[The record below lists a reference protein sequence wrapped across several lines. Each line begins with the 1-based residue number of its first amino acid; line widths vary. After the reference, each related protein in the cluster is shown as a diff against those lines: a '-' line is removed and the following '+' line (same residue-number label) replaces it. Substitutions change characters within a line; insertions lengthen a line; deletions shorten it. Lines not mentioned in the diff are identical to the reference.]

1 MFMNSNV
8 AITTVLIP
16 GFVSVLLFL
25 VFTYL
30 HEQSRQPY
38 FRAWKWAWAFYSL
51 HYVMD
56 TFPSSALAFFA
67 GELFLVGMA
76 LCIFVSTRLMR
87 GPSHYRWYDAVVTA
101 VGVILASLTL
111 RGHMLDGVFRPDVQ
125 PAIRLGVGLAII
137 LLYCSAVFYLN
148 GHKRGSLAFQVL
160 AGSLALWAVL
170 MGVGQLH
177 SPLGENFGSASR
189 LFGPVPQM
197 LLGIAMVMVLFENQR
212 NAVQENTLALS
223 TLGVDPR
230 RLLFADDLVPN
241 MQAAL
246 ERLMSAL
253 PMDRA
258 AIVITERWRGL
269 LPSVQQGF
277 SPGFL
282 EALEKSGAGDYIC
295 ELAYRRSGILTVQD
309 AAEMTEPLPLG
320 PMGTFAEFK
329 KILTEAEVRN
339 LTAVNLQTR
348 GHNFGVVLL
357 PHAERRAFGSSGP
370 RLMVGLALQLGLT
383 LENYVVSHD
392 AHRRTK
398 EYELLTDIGKAI
410 SSRLDQDEI
419 LRTIQVELGQ
429 IFDTSHF
436 YIAFQESEQI
446 RFELEV
452 RDNRVLPKR
461 SRELRNAFTEYVIRN
476 GEALLIRS
484 DLENARKGLGI
495 THVPQRPAK
504 CLIAAPIFLGSR
516 SSGNQASGIM
526 VAMHPDREFVF
537 EQRDLDVL
545 VTAAGQVSVAVE
557 NARLFADEQRRSRQ
571 LAFLNNVSRTA
582 ISSDDPVHMLG
593 EIASEIQ
600 KNFSFD
606 HIGVGL
612 LDYGTKEIEIKAE
625 AGVTAHAKGRRI
637 PLGTGILGRVARTG
651 ERALVQ
657 NALPGNLTGILPD
670 SRAVLCIPIT
680 YGESLLGVLNIE
692 NRNENAFSP
701 QDVLI
706 LNTLADLLAT
716 ALHNAFVF
724 QKLQQQSITDGLT
737 GIKTRR
743 FFWEAL
749 SAEWKRASR
758 SGRPF
763 SVVLI
768 DLDKFKEVNDSMG
781 HFEGD
786 LVLARVGRLLEQKS
800 RQSNVVARYGGDEF
814 IVLMPDT
821 GSEQAQV
828 LAERLRQWLAS
839 DPMLSEHHVTG
850 SFGVASFPMHGFSIE
865 DIIRVA
871 DAGMYVSKRS
881 GGNSVSTAH
890 EFVEGEDFARQR
902 QQMSAYIEG
911 FLQREHTGPEHLEEL
926 TSTLTK
932 LCGGEGEGKHEHAED
947 GNVPLLKEAIESL
960 SRAAESRELQTAG
973 HGDLV
978 ARYTEVIA
986 RGLGL
991 SSEETADLVYAAR
1004 VHDVGKIFVSER
1016 LLNKPGPLGEDEFL
1030 QVKMH
1035 AHVGAEIVGTIPH
1048 SRMMREAID
1057 HHHQRFDGTGYPDG
1071 LRGEQIPLWGRI
1083 IALTDA
1089 YANMVTEQSFAAART
1104 PEQALDELSK
1114 MSGTGFD
1121 GMLVRLLL
1129 RGLKSERTPSG
1140 SGS

>member
-1 MFMNSNV
+1 MNSV
-8 AITTVLIP
+8 VITTAVIP

-38 FRAWKWAWAFYSL
+38 FRAWQLAWAAYSL
-51 HYVMD
+51 HYVLD
-56 TFPSSALAFFA
+56 TFPSSSVAFFVSQ
-67 GELFLVGMA
+67 LFLVAMA

-87 GPSHYRWYDAVVTA
+87 GASHFRWYDAA
-101 VGVILASLTL
+101 VGAGCVILALLTL
-111 RGHMLDGVFRPDVQ
+111 RGHIVNGVFRPDVQ
-125 PAIRLGVGLAII
+125 PAIQLGIGLAAI
-137 LLYCSAVFYLN
+137 LLYSSAVFYVN

-160 AGSLALWAVL
+160 AFALALWGVL
-170 MGVGQLH
+170 MGVGQIQN
-177 SPLGENFGSASR
+177 PLMEMAGNASR

-230 RLLFADDLVPN
+230 QLLFAEDLIPS

-246 ERLMSAL
+246 QRLRTAL
-253 PMDRA
+253 PVNCA
-258 AIVITERWRGL
+258 AILINERWRGL
-269 LPSVQQGF
+269 LPSVQQDF
-277 SPGFL
+277 PEGFL
-282 EALEKSGAGDYIC
+282 EELERTGAGDYIS
-295 ELAYRRSGILTVQD
+295 ELAYRNSGIFTAHDVGD
-309 AAEMTEPLPLG
+309 MTEPLPVG
-320 PMGTFAEFK
+320 TKGTFADFQR
-329 KILTEAEVRN
+329 ILSGADIQHI
-339 LTAVNLQTR
+339 TAVNLQTR
-348 GHNFGVVLL
+348 ENNFGVILF

-383 LENYVVSHD
+383 LENYVVTHD

-398 EYELLTDIGKAI
+398 EYELLTEIGKAI

-419 LRTIQVELGQ
+419 LRTIQIELGQ

-436 YIAFQESEQI
+436 YIAFEDGDEIQ
-446 RFELEV
+446 FELEV

-461 SRELRNAFTEYVIRN
+461 TREIRNAFTEYVIRT
-476 GEALLIRS
+476 GEPLLIRS
-484 DLENARKGLGI
+484 DLEAARQKLGI
-495 THVPQRPAK
+495 THIPKRPAK
-504 CLIAAPIFLGSR
+504 CLIAAPIFM
-516 SSGNQASGIM
+516 NNKASGIM
-526 VAMHPDREFVF
+526 VAMNPDREFVF

-557 NARLFADEQRRSRQ
+557 NARLFAEEQRRSRQ
-571 LAFLNNVSRTA
+571 LAFLNNISRTA
-582 ISSDDPVHMLG
+582 ISSDDPVHMLSQ
-593 EIASEIQ
+593 IAGEIQ

-606 HIGVGL
+606 HIGIGL
-612 LDYGTKEIEIKAE
+612 LDYGTKEVEIKAE
-625 AGVTAHAKGRRI
+625 AGTTGHATGKRI
-637 PLGTGILGRVARTG
+637 ALGTGILGRVARTG

-680 YGESLLGVLNIE
+680 YGDSLLGVLNVE
-692 NRNENAFSP
+692 SRNENAFLP

-814 IVLMPDT
+814 IVLMPET
-821 GSEQAQV
+821 GADQAQV

-839 DPMLSEHHVTG
+839 DPMLAEHKITG
-850 SFGVASFPMHGFSIE
+850 SFGVASFPIHGFSIE

-881 GGNSVSTAH
+881 GGNLVSTAQ
-890 EFVEGEDFARQR
+890 EFVEGQDFARQR
-902 QQMSAYIEG
+902 QQISAYIEG
-911 FLQREHTGPEHLEEL
+911 FLQRENNGPEQLEEL
-926 TSTLTK
+926 TATLYK
-932 LCGGEGEGKHEHAED
+932 LCGGDQDCKVG
-947 GNVPLLKEAIESL
+947 LLKEAIESL
-960 SRAAESRELQTAG
+960 SRAAESRELQSAG

-978 ARYTEVIA
+978 ARYSEVMA
-986 RGLGL
+986 RALGL
-991 SSEETADLVYAAR
+991 SGEETADLVYAAR

-1016 LLNKPGPLGEDEFL
+1016 ILNKPGPLNDDEFAA
-1030 QVKMH
+1030 VKMH
-1035 AHVGAEIVGTIPH
+1035 TTVGAEIVGTIPH
-1048 SRMMREAID
+1048 SDMMREAIE
-1057 HHHQRFDGTGYPDG
+1057 HHHQRFDGSGYPDG
-1071 LRGEQIPLWGRI
+1071 LRGEQIPLWARI
-1083 IALTDA
+1083 IGVADA
-1089 YANMVTEQSFAAART
+1089 YANMVTEQSFSAART
-1104 PEQALDELSK
+1104 PDQALEELVN
-1114 MSGTGFD
+1114 MSGTRFD

-1129 RGLKSERTPSG
+1129 RGLKTERSSTSSG
-1140 SGS
+1140 V

>member
-1 MFMNSNV
+1 MNSV
-8 AITTVLIP
+8 VITTAVVP

-38 FRAWKWAWAFYSL
+38 FRAWQLAWAAYSL
-51 HYVMD
+51 HYVLD
-56 TFPSSALAFFA
+56 TFPSSSVAFFVSQ
-67 GELFLVGMA
+67 LFLVAMA

-87 GPSHYRWYDAVVTA
+87 GSSQFRWYDAA
-101 VGVILASLTL
+101 VGAGGVILAMLTL
-111 RGHMLDGVFRPDVQ
+111 HGHIIYGVFRPDVQ
-125 PAIRLGVGLAII
+125 PAIQLGIGLAAI
-137 LLYCSAVFYLN
+137 LLYSSAVFYVN

-160 AGSLALWAVL
+160 AFALALWGVL
-170 MGVGQLH
+170 MGVGQIQN
-177 SPLGENFGSASR
+177 PWMEMFGNASR

-223 TLGVDPR
+223 TLGADPR
-230 RLLFADDLVPN
+230 RLLFAEDLVPN

-246 ERLMSAL
+246 GRLRIAI
-253 PMDRA
+253 PIDCA
-258 AIVITERWRGL
+258 AIVISERWRGV
-269 LPSVQQGF
+269 LPSVQQNF
-277 SPGFL
+277 PPGFL
-282 EALEKSGAGDYIC
+282 EALEVSGAGEYISD
-295 ELAYRRSGILTVQD
+295 LAFRHSGIYTVHD
-309 AAEMTEPLPLG
+309 VPEMTEPLPLG
-320 PMGTFAEFK
+320 PQGTFAEFK
-329 KILTEAEVRN
+329 RILTDAKVQH

-348 GHNFGVVLL
+348 DHNFGVILF

-383 LENYVVSHD
+383 LENYVLSHD
-392 AHRRTK
+392 AYRRTK
-398 EYELLTDIGKAI
+398 EYELLTEIGKAI

-419 LRTIQVELGQ
+419 LRTIQIELGQ

-436 YIAFQESEQI
+436 YIAFQESEEI

-452 RDNRVLPKR
+452 RDNRELPKR
-461 SRELRNAFTEYVIRN
+461 TREIRNAFTEYVIRT
-476 GEALLIRS
+476 GEPLLIRT
-484 DLENARKGLGI
+484 DLEATRQRLGI
-495 THVPQRPAK
+495 SHVPKRPAK
-504 CLIAAPIFLGSR
+504 CLIAAPIFM
-516 SSGNQASGIM
+516 GNKASGIM
-526 VAMHPDREFVF
+526 VAMNPDREYVF

-571 LAFLNNVSRTA
+571 LAFLNNISRTA
-582 ISSDDPVHMLG
+582 ISSDDPVHMLTEIAG
-593 EIASEIQ
+593 EIH

-606 HIGVGL
+606 HIGIGL
-612 LDYGTKEIEIKAE
+612 LDRGTKEVEIKAE
-625 AGVTAHAKGRRI
+625 AGSTAHAMGKRI
-637 PLGTGILGRVARTG
+637 ALGTGILGRVARTG

-657 NALPGNLTGILPD
+657 NALPGNLSGILPD

-680 YGESLLGVLNIE
+680 YGESLLGVLNVE
-692 NRNENAFSP
+692 SRNENAFSP

-768 DLDKFKEVNDSMG
+768 DLDKFKEVNDTMG

-814 IVLMPDT
+814 IVLMPET
-821 GSEQAQV
+821 GAEQAQV
-828 LAERLRQWLAS
+828 LAERLRQWLAT
-839 DPMLSEHHVTG
+839 DPMLAEHHITG

-881 GGNSVSTAH
+881 GGNLVSTAQ
-890 EFVEGEDFARQR
+890 EFVEGQDFARQR
-902 QQMSAYIEG
+902 QQISAYIEG
-911 FLQREHTGPEHLEEL
+911 FLQRERTRPEQLEEL
-926 TSTLTK
+926 TTTLYK
-932 LCGGEGEGKHEHAED
+932 LCGGEDCK
-947 GNVPLLKEAIESL
+947 VQLLREAIEAL
-960 SRAAESRELQTAG
+960 SRAAESREVNTAG

-978 ARYTEVIA
+978 ARYSEVMA
-986 RGLGL
+986 RALGL
-991 SSEETADLVYAAR
+991 SSEETADLVFAAR
-1004 VHDVGKIFVSER
+1004 VHDVGKIFVPEQI
-1016 LLNKPGPLGEDEFL
+1016 LNKPGPLNDEEFFHL
-1030 QVKMH
+1030 RLH
-1035 AHVGAEIVGTIPH
+1035 PRIGAEIVGKIPH
-1048 SRMMREAID
+1048 SDMMREAIEY
-1057 HHHQRFDGTGYPDG
+1057 HHQRFDGSGYPDN
-1071 LRGEQIPLWGRI
+1071 LRGEQIPLWARI
-1083 IALTDA
+1083 IGLADA

-1104 PEQALDELSK
+1104 PDQALDELSK
-1114 MSGTGFD
+1114 MSGTRFD
-1121 GMLVRLLL
+1121 GMLVRLLI
-1129 RGLKSERTPSG
+1129 RGLKAERTSSSPG
-1140 SGS
+1140 I

>member
-1 MFMNSNV
+1 MNSV
-8 AITTVLIP
+8 VITTAVVP

-38 FRAWKWAWAFYSL
+38 FRAWQLAWAAYSL
-51 HYVMD
+51 HYVLD
-56 TFPSSALAFFA
+56 TFPSSSVAFFISQ
-67 GELFLVGMA
+67 LFLVAMA

-87 GPSHYRWYDAVVTA
+87 GPSQFRWYDAA
-101 VGVILASLTL
+101 VGAGGVILALLTL
-111 RGHMLDGVFRPDVQ
+111 HGHIIYGVFRPDVE
-125 PAIRLGVGLAII
+125 PAIQLGIGLAAI
-137 LLYCSAVFYLN
+137 LLYSSAVFYVN

-160 AGSLALWAVL
+160 AFALALWGVL
-170 MGVGQLH
+170 MGVGRIQN
-177 SPLGENFGSASR
+177 PWMEVFGNASR

-223 TLGVDPR
+223 SLGADPR
-230 RLLFADDLVPN
+230 RLLFAEDLVPN

-246 ERLMSAL
+246 ERLRTAL
-253 PMDRA
+253 PIDRA
-258 AIVITERWRGL
+258 AILISERWRGL
-269 LPSVQQGF
+269 LPSVQQNF
-277 SPGFL
+277 PSGFL
-282 EALEKSGAGDYIC
+282 EALETTGAGDYIS
-295 ELAYRRSGILTVQD
+295 ELAFRHSGIYTVHD
-309 AAEMTEPLPLG
+309 VAEMTEPLPVG
-320 PMGTFAEFK
+320 SRETFAEFK
-329 KILTEAEVRN
+329 RILTESGVRH
-339 LTAVNLQTR
+339 LTAVNLQT
-348 GHNFGVVLL
+348 GDHNFGVILF
-357 PHAERRAFGSSGP
+357 PHVERRAFGSSGP

-383 LENYVVSHD
+383 LENYVLSHD
-392 AHRRTK
+392 AYRRTK
-398 EYELLTDIGKAI
+398 EYELLTEIGKAI

-436 YIAFQESEQI
+436 YIAFQESEEI

-452 RDNRVLPKR
+452 RDSRELPKR
-461 SRELRNAFTEYVIRN
+461 TRELRNAFTEYVIRT
-476 GEALLIRS
+476 GEPLLIRS
-484 DLENARKGLGI
+484 DLEITRQRLGI
-495 THVPQRPAK
+495 GHVPKRPAK
-504 CLIAAPIFLGSR
+504 CLIAAPIFMGSK
-516 SSGNQASGIM
+516 ASGIM
-526 VAMHPDREFVF
+526 VAMNPDREFVF

-571 LAFLNNVSRTA
+571 LAFLNNISRTA
-582 ISSDDPVHMLG
+582 ISSDDPVHMLT

-606 HIGVGL
+606 HIGIGL
-612 LDYGTKEIEIKAE
+612 LDRGTKEVEIKAE
-625 AGVTAHAKGRRI
+625 AGATAHAMGKRI
-637 PLGTGILGRVARTG
+637 ALGTGILGRVARTG

-657 NALPGNLTGILPD
+657 NALPGNLTSILPD
-670 SRAVLCIPIT
+670 ARAVLCIPIT
-680 YGESLLGVLNIE
+680 YGESLLGVLNVE
-692 NRNENAFSP
+692 SRNENAFSP

-768 DLDKFKEVNDSMG
+768 DLDKFKEVNDTMG

-814 IVLMPDT
+814 IVLMPET

-828 LAERLRQWLAS
+828 LAERLRQWLAT
-839 DPMLSEHHVTG
+839 DPMLAEHRITG

-881 GGNSVSTAH
+881 GGNLVSTAQ
-890 EFVEGEDFARQR
+890 EYVEGQDFARQR
-902 QQMSAYIEG
+902 QQISAYIEG
-911 FLQREHTGPEHLEEL
+911 FLQRERTGPEQLEEL
-926 TSTLTK
+926 TSTLFK
-932 LCGGEGEGKHEHAED
+932 LCGGEHDCK
-947 GNVPLLKEAIESL
+947 VQLLREAIESL
-960 SRAAESRELQTAG
+960 SRAAESREVATAG

-978 ARYTEVIA
+978 ARYSEVIA
-986 RGLGL
+986 RALGL
-991 SSEETADLVYAAR
+991 SSEETADLVFAAR
-1004 VHDVGKIFVSER
+1004 IHDVGKIFVLEQI
-1016 LLNKPGPLGEDEFL
+1016 LNKPGPLNDDEFF
-1030 QVKMH
+1030 QVKLH
-1035 AHVGAEIVGTIPH
+1035 PHIGAEIVGTIPH
-1048 SRMMREAID
+1048 SDMMREAIE
-1057 HHHQRFDGTGYPDG
+1057 HHHQRFDGSGYPDG
-1071 LRGEQIPLWGRI
+1071 LRGEQIPLWARI
-1083 IALTDA
+1083 IGLADA
-1089 YANMVTEQSFAAART
+1089 YANMLTEQSFSAART
-1104 PEQALDELSK
+1104 PDQALDELSK
-1114 MSGTGFD
+1114 MSGTRFD
-1121 GMLVRLLL
+1121 GMLVRLLI
-1129 RGLKSERTPSG
+1129 RGLRAERTSSSSG
-1140 SGS
+1140 M

>member
-1 MFMNSNV
+1 MNSV
-8 AITTVLIP
+8 FITTVLVP
-16 GFVSVLLFL
+16 GSVSVLLFAI
-25 VFTYL
+25 FTYL
-30 HEQSRQPY
+30 YEQSHQQY
-38 FRAWKWAWAFYSL
+38 FRAWQLAWAAYSL
-51 HYVMD
+51 HYVLD
-56 TFPSSALAFFA
+56 AFPASSVAFFV
-67 GELFLVGMA
+67 GELFLVAMA
-76 LCIFVSTRLMR
+76 LCIFVSTRMMR
-87 GPSHYRWYDAVVTA
+87 GASQFRWYDGAVAA
-101 VGVILASLTL
+101 VGVVLALLTL
-111 RGHMLDGVFRPDVQ
+111 RGHIVNGTFRPDVQ
-125 PAIRLGVGLAII
+125 PAIQLGIGLAAI
-137 LLYCSAVFYLN
+137 LLYCSLIFLLN
-148 GHKRGSLAFQVL
+148 GHRRGSLAFQVL
-160 AGSLALWAVL
+160 AIALAMWGVL
-170 MGVGQLH
+170 MGVGQIQN
-177 SPLGENFGSASR
+177 PVIEMFGNALR

-230 RLLFADDLVPN
+230 RLLLAEDLKPS

-246 ERLMSAL
+246 NRLCTAL
-253 PMDRA
+253 NMEGA
-258 AIVITERWRGL
+258 VIVISERWRSL
-269 LPSVQQGF
+269 LPSAQQGF
-277 SPGFL
+277 PGGFVDSL
-282 EALEKSGAGDYIC
+282 ETSGAGDYIC
-295 ELAYRRSGILTVQD
+295 QLAYRRSGILTVHD
-309 AAEMTEPLPLG
+309 LADMTEPLPVSS
-320 PMGTFAEFK
+320 PGTFAEFK
-329 KILTEAEVRN
+329 RIMQRAGVRH

-348 GHNFGVVLL
+348 ENNFGVILF

-370 RLMVGLALQLGLT
+370 HLMIGLALQLGLT

-398 EYELLTDIGKAI
+398 EYELLTEIGKAI

-419 LRTIQVELGQ
+419 LRTIQIELGQ
-429 IFDTSHF
+429 IFDTSNF
-436 YIAFQESEQI
+436 YIAFQEGEEI

-452 RDNRVLPKR
+452 RDGRVLAKR
-461 SRELRNAFTEYVIRN
+461 TREVRDAFTEYVIRN
-476 GEALLIRS
+476 GEPLLIRS
-484 DLENARKGLGI
+484 DLEAARKRLGV

-504 CLIAAPIFLGSR
+504 CLIAAPIFM
-516 SSGNQASGIM
+516 GNKASGIM
-526 VAMHPDREFVF
+526 VAMNPNREFVF
-537 EQRDLDVL
+537 EQRDLDVM

-582 ISSDDPVHMLG
+582 ISSDDPVHMLS
-593 EIASEIQ
+593 EIAGEIQ

-606 HIGVGL
+606 HIGIGL
-612 LDYGTKEIEIKAE
+612 LDKGTKEVEIKAE
-625 AGVTAHAKGRRI
+625 AGLTPHATGRRI

-657 NALPGNLTGILPD
+657 NALPGNINGILPD

-680 YGESLLGVLNIE
+680 YAEGLLGVLNIE
-692 NRNENAFSP
+692 SRNENAFSP

-814 IVLMPDT
+814 IVLMPET
-821 GSEQAQV
+821 GAEQAQV
-828 LAERLRQWLAS
+828 LAERLRQWLAT
-839 DPMLSEHHVTG
+839 DPMLSEHHITG

-881 GGNSVSTAH
+881 GGNLVSTAQ
-890 EFVEGEDFARQR
+890 EFVEGQDFARQR
-902 QQMSAYIEG
+902 QQISAYIEG
-911 FLQREHTGPEHLEEL
+911 FLQRERSGPEQLEEL
-926 TSTLTK
+926 ISTLYK
-932 LCGGEGEGKHEHAED
+932 LCCGDD
-947 GNVPLLKEAIESL
+947 GCNLPLLKEAIESL
-960 SRAAESRELQTAG
+960 SRAAESREMQSAG

-978 ARYTEVIA
+978 ARYSEVVGRA
-986 RGLGL
+986 LGL

-1004 VHDVGKIFVSER
+1004 VHDVGKIFVPEQI
-1016 LLNKPGPLGEDEFL
+1016 LNKPGPLSDDEFF
-1030 QVKMH
+1030 QVRMH
-1035 AHVGAEIVGTIPH
+1035 AHVGAEIVGVIPH
-1048 SRMMREAID
+1048 SAMMREAIE
-1057 HHHQRFDGTGYPDG
+1057 HHHQRFDGSGYPDG
-1071 LRGEQIPLWGRI
+1071 LRGEEIPLWARI
-1083 IALTDA
+1083 IGLADA
-1089 YANMVTEQSFAAART
+1089 YANMVTEQSFSTART
-1104 PEQALDELSK
+1104 PEQALDELVK
-1114 MSGTGFD
+1114 MSGTRFD

-1129 RGLKSERTPSG
+1129 RGLKSERSSSSQG
-1140 SGS
+1140 I

>member
-1 MFMNSNV
+1 MNSNFV
-8 AITTVLIP
+8 TTTLIP
-16 GFVSVLLFL
+16 GVVSVLLFL
-25 VFTYL
+25 VFYYL

-38 FRAWKWAWAFYSL
+38 FRAWQWAWAFYSL
-51 HYVMD
+51 HYVLD
-56 TFPSSALAFFA
+56 TFPTSPVAFFV
-67 GELFLVGMA
+67 GELFLVAMA

-87 GPSHYRWYDAVVTA
+87 GPSRLRWYDGVVA
-101 VGVILASLTL
+101 AAGVALASLTL
-111 RGHMLDGVFRPDVQ
+111 RGHMLNGVFRPDLQ
-125 PAIRLGVGLAII
+125 PAIRLGVGLAVI
-137 LLYCSAVFYLN
+137 LLYCSAVFYVN

-170 MGVGQLH
+170 MGVGQLQN
-177 SPLGENFGSASR
+177 PLGDNFGSASR

-223 TLGVDPR
+223 TLGVDAR
-230 RLLFADDLVPN
+230 RLLFAGDLVPN

-258 AIVITERWRGL
+258 AIFITERWRGL
-269 LPSVQQGF
+269 LPSVQNGF
-277 SPGFL
+277 PDGFL
-282 EALEKSGAGDYIC
+282 AALEKGGAGEYISD
-295 ELAYRRSGILTVQD
+295 LAYRQSGIFTVHD
-309 AAEMTEPLPLG
+309 LAEMSEPF
-320 PMGTFAEFK
+320 PMAAAGTFADFK
-329 KILTEAEVRN
+329 RILIDAEVRN

-348 GHNFGVVLL
+348 EHNFGVILF
-357 PHAERRAFGSSGP
+357 PHVERRAFGSSGP

-398 EYELLTDIGKAI
+398 EYELLTEIGKAI

-419 LRTIQVELGQ
+419 LRAIQVELGQ

-436 YIAFQESEQI
+436 YIAFQEGDEI

-461 SRELRNAFTEYVIRN
+461 TRELRNAFTEYVIRS

-484 DLENARKGLGI
+484 DLETARGGLGI
-495 THVPQRPAK
+495 SHVPQRPAK
-504 CLIAAPIFLGSR
+504 CLIAAPIFLD
-516 SSGNQASGIM
+516 NKAAGIM

-545 VTAAGQVSVAVE
+545 VTAAGQASVAVE
-557 NARLFADEQRRSRQ
+557 NARLFAEEQRRSRQ
-571 LAFLNNVSRTA
+571 LAFLNNISRTA
-582 ISSDDPVHMLG
+582 ISSDDPVHMLSQ
-593 EIASEIQ
+593 IAGEIQ

-606 HIGVGL
+606 HIGIGL

-625 AGVTAHAKGRRI
+625 AGATAHAMGRRI
-637 PLGTGILGRVARTG
+637 PLGAGILGRVARTG

-657 NALPGNLTGILPD
+657 NALPGNLSGILPD

-680 YGESLLGVLNIE
+680 YGEMLLGVLNIE

-768 DLDKFKEVNDSMG
+768 DLDKFKEVNDTMG

-814 IVLMPDT
+814 IVLMPET
-821 GSEQAQV
+821 GAEQAQV

-839 DPMLSEHHVTG
+839 DPMLGEHHVTG

-881 GGNSVSTAH
+881 GGNLVSTAQ
-890 EFVEGEDFARQR
+890 EFVEGQDFARQR
-902 QQMSAYIEG
+902 QQISAYIEG
-911 FLQREHTGPEHLEEL
+911 FLQRERSGPEQLEEL
-926 TSTLTK
+926 TSTLSK
-932 LCGGEGEGKHEHAED
+932 LCTGDEEC
-947 GNVPLLKEAIESL
+947 NVPLLKESIESL
-960 SRAAESRELQTAG
+960 SRAAESRELRTAG

-978 ARYTEVIA
+978 ARYAEVIA

-1004 VHDVGKIFVSER
+1004 VHDVGKIFVPDR
-1016 LLNKPGPLGEDEFL
+1016 ILNKPGPLTDDEFL

-1048 SRMMREAID
+1048 SAMMREAIE
-1057 HHHQRFDGTGYPDG
+1057 HHHQRFDGSGYPDG
-1071 LRGEQIPLWGRI
+1071 LRGEEAPLWARI

-1089 YANMVTEQSFAAART
+1089 YANMVTEQSFSAART
-1104 PEQALDELSK
+1104 PDQALEELAH
-1114 MSGTGFD
+1114 MSGTRFD
-1121 GMLVRLLL
+1121 GMLVRVLL
-1129 RGLKSERTPSG
+1129 RGLKSEHRAS
-1140 SGS
+1140 SNSAD

>member
-1 MFMNSNV
+1 MNSV
-8 AITTVLIP
+8 VITTVVVP
-16 GFVSVLLFL
+16 GFVSVLLYI
-25 VFTYL
+25 VFYYL
-30 HEQSRQPY
+30 YAQSRQPY
-38 FRAWKWAWAFYSL
+38 FGAWQLAWAFYSL
-51 HYVMD
+51 HYVLNA
-56 TFPSSALAFFA
+56 FPSSAAAFFVS
-67 GELFLVGMA
+67 ELFMVGMA

-87 GPSHYRWYDAVVTA
+87 AAYRFRWYDAAVATAGVV
-101 VGVILASLTL
+101 LAGLTL
-111 RGHMLDGVFRPDVQ
+111 RAHIVHGAFQPQVQ
-125 PAIRLGVGLAII
+125 PEVRLGIGLAVI
-137 LLYCSAVFYLN
+137 LLYCSAVFYVN
-148 GHKRGSLAFQVL
+148 GHKRGSLAYQVL
-160 AGSLALWAVL
+160 AVSLALWAVL
-170 MGVGQLH
+170 MGIGQLQT
-177 SPLGENFGSASR
+177 PWLEMFGTASR

-230 RLLFADDLVPN
+230 RLLFAEDLVPS

-253 PMDRA
+253 PTRRA
-258 AIVITERWRGL
+258 AICIGERWRHL

-277 SPGFL
+277 SAGFV
-282 EALEKSGAGDYIC
+282 EALETSGAGDYVC
-295 ELAYRRSGILTVQD
+295 ELAYRQSGIFTVQNL
-309 AAEMTEPLPLG
+309 AEMTEPFPVG
-320 PMGTFAEFK
+320 PVGAFGEFK
-329 KILTEAEVRN
+329 RILLEADVRN
-339 LTAVNLQTR
+339 LTAVTLQTR
-348 GHNFGVVLL
+348 EHNFGVILF

-370 RLMVGLALQLGLT
+370 HLMVGLALQLGLT
-383 LENYVVSHD
+383 LENYVIGHD

-398 EYELLTDIGKAI
+398 EYELLTEIGKAI
-410 SSRLDQDEI
+410 SSRLDHDEI

-429 IFDTSHF
+429 IFDTTHF
-436 YIAFQESEQI
+436 YIAFQEAEEI

-461 SRELRNAFTEYVIRN
+461 TRELRNAFTEYVIRT
-476 GEALLIRS
+476 GEPLLIRS
-484 DLENARKGLGI
+484 DLEATRKRLGI
-495 THVPQRPAK
+495 THIPERPAK
-504 CLIAAPIFLGSR
+504 CLIAAPIFLSNKI
-516 SSGNQASGIM
+516 SGLANKPSGVM
-526 VAMHPDREFVF
+526 VAMNPDREFGF

-557 NARLFADEQRRSRQ
+557 NARLFADEQRRSKQ

-582 ISSDDPVHMLG
+582 ISSDDPVHMLSQ
-593 EIASEIQ
+593 IAGEIQ

-606 HIGVGL
+606 HIGIGL

-625 AGVTAHAKGRRI
+625 AGATAHATGRRI
-637 PLGTGILGRVARTG
+637 PLGTGILGRVARSG

-657 NALPGNLTGILPD
+657 NALPGNLSGILQD

-680 YGESLLGVLNIE
+680 YGETLLGVLNIE
-692 NRNENAFSP
+692 SHNEDAFSP

-763 SVVLI
+763 SVVLV
-768 DLDKFKEVNDSMG
+768 DLDKFKEVNDAMG

-814 IVLMPDT
+814 IILMPET
-821 GSEQAQV
+821 GAEQAQV
-828 LAERLRQWLAS
+828 LAERLRQWLAV
-839 DPMLSEHHVTG
+839 DPMLVEHHVTG

-881 GGNSVSTAH
+881 GGNMVSTAQ
-890 EFVEGEDFARQR
+890 EFVEGQDFARQR
-902 QQMSAYIEG
+902 QQISAYIEG
-911 FLQREHTGPEHLEEL
+911 FLQREHTGPEHLDEL
-926 TSTLTK
+926 TSTLRK
-932 LCGGEGEGKHEHAED
+932 LCTGDD
-947 GNVPLLKEAIESL
+947 GCNVPLLKEAIESL
-960 SRAAESRELQTAG
+960 SRSAESRELQTAG

-978 ARYTEVIA
+978 ARYTGMIA
-986 RGLGL
+986 RALGL
-991 SSEETADLVYAAR
+991 SAEETADLVYAAR

-1016 LLNKPGPLGEDEFL
+1016 ILNKPGPLTDSEFQ

-1035 AHVGAEIVGTIPH
+1035 ALVGAEIVGTIPH
-1048 SRMMREAID
+1048 STMMREAVE

-1071 LRGEQIPLWGRI
+1071 LKGEQIPLWARI

-1089 YANMVTEQSFAAART
+1089 YANMITEHAISTGRT
-1104 PEQALDELSK
+1104 SDQALDELAQ
-1114 MSGTGFD
+1114 MSGTRFD

-1129 RGLKSERTPSG
+1129 RALKAERTPSG

>member
-1 MFMNSNV
+1 MNSV
-8 AITTVLIP
+8 VITTVVVP
-16 GFVSVLLFL
+16 GTVSALLFL
-25 VFTYL
+25 VFSYL

-51 HYVMD
+51 HYVLD
-56 TFPSSALAFFA
+56 AFPSSPLAFLVS
-67 GELFLVGMA
+67 ELFLVVMT

-87 GPSHYRWYDAVVTA
+87 GPDRFRWYDAVVGSA
-101 VGVILASLTL
+101 GVTLAWLTL
-111 RGHMLDGVFRPDVQ
+111 RGHVVDGVFHPGVQ
-125 PAIRLGVGLAII
+125 PAFRLGLGLAVI
-137 LLYCSAVFYLN
+137 LLYSSAVFYLY

-160 AGSLALWAVL
+160 ALSLALWAVL
-170 MGVGQLH
+170 MGMGQLQ
-177 SPLGENFGSASR
+177 SPWFEKFGSASR

-230 RLLFADDLVPN
+230 KLLFADDLVPS

-253 PMDRA
+253 PTRRA
-258 AIVITERWRGL
+258 AICITERWRGL

-277 SPGFL
+277 SPGFVESL
-282 EALEKSGAGDYIC
+282 EHNGAADYIS
-295 ELAYRRSGILTVQD
+295 ELTYRQSGIFTVND
-309 AAEMTEPLPLG
+309 LADMREPLPVG
-320 PMGTFAEFK
+320 STGSFAELK
-329 KILTEAEVRN
+329 RILLQADIRN
-339 LTAVNLQTR
+339 LTAVSLQTR
-348 GHNFGVVLL
+348 DHNFGVILF
-357 PHAERRAFGSSGP
+357 PHVERRAFGSSGP

-383 LENYVVSHD
+383 LENYVVGHD
-392 AHRRTK
+392 AHRRTQ
-398 EYELLTDIGKAI
+398 EYELLTEIGKAI
-410 SSRLDQDEI
+410 SSRLDQDEV
-419 LRTIQVELGQ
+419 LRTIQSELGQ

-436 YIAFQESEQI
+436 YIAFQEGDEI
-446 RFELEV
+446 RFEIEV
-452 RDNRVLPKR
+452 RDNRVVPKR
-461 SRELRNAFTEYVIRN
+461 TREIRNAFTEYVIRT
-476 GEALLIRS
+476 GEPLLIRS
-484 DLENARKGLGI
+484 DLEKTRARLGI
-495 THVPQRPAK
+495 SHVPDRPAK
-504 CLIAAPIFLGSR
+504 CLIAAPVFLANKSAGV
-516 SSGNQASGIM
+516 M
-526 VAMHPDREFVF
+526 LAMHPEREFVF

-557 NARLFADEQRRSRQ
+557 NARLFAEEQRRSRQ

-593 EIASEIQ
+593 QIAGEIR

-606 HIGVGL
+606 HIGIGL

-625 AGVTAHAKGRRI
+625 AGATAHASGKRI

-657 NALPGNLTGILPD
+657 NALPGNLSGVLPD
-670 SRAVLCIPIT
+670 SRAVLCIPVT
-680 YGESLLGVLNIE
+680 YSESLIGVLNIE
-692 NRNENAFSP
+692 SRNENAFSP

-716 ALHNAFVF
+716 ALHNAFHY

-821 GSEQAQV
+821 GPEQAQV
-828 LAERLRQWLAS
+828 LAERLRQWVAA

-881 GGNSVSTAH
+881 GGNMVSTAQ
-890 EFVEGEDFARQR
+890 EFVEGEEFARQR
-902 QQMSAYIEG
+902 QQISAYIEG
-911 FLQREHTGPEHLEEL
+911 FLQRERSGPEDLEEL
-926 TSTLTK
+926 TSTLRK
-932 LCGGEGEGKHEHAED
+932 LCGGEED
-947 GNVPLLKEAIESL
+947 GNIAVLKESIESL
-960 SRAAESRELQTAG
+960 SRAAESRELRTAG

-986 RGLGL
+986 RALGL
-991 SSEETADLVYAAR
+991 SSEETTDLVYAAR
-1004 VHDVGKIFVSER
+1004 VHDVGKIFIPEQI
-1016 LLNKPGPLGEDEFL
+1016 LNRSGPLGDDEFQL
-1030 QVKMH
+1030 VRMH
-1035 AHVGAEIVGTIPH
+1035 AQVGAEIVATIPH
-1048 SRMMREAID
+1048 SVMMREAIE
-1057 HHHQRFDGTGYPDG
+1057 HHHQRFDGSGYPGG
-1071 LRGEQIPLWGRI
+1071 LKGEAIPLWARI
-1083 IALTDA
+1083 IGLTDA
-1089 YANMVTEQSFAAART
+1089 YANMVTEQSISAART
-1104 PEQALDELSK
+1104 PDQALDELAH
-1114 MSGTGFD
+1114 MSGTRFD

-1129 RGLKSERTPSG
+1129 RGLKAERTS
-1140 SGS
+1140 SSAD

>member
-1 MFMNSNV
+1 MNQV
-8 AITTVLIP
+8 VITTVLIP

-38 FRAWKWAWAFYSL
+38 FRAWQLAWAAYSL
-51 HYVMD
+51 HYVLD
-56 TFPSSALAFFA
+56 TFPSSSVAFFFS
-67 GELFLVGMA
+67 ELFLVAMA
-76 LCIFVSTRLMR
+76 LCIFISTRLMR
-87 GPSHYRWYDAVVTA
+87 GPSQFRWYDAVVGS
-101 VGVILASLTL
+101 VGVVLAMLTL
-111 RGHMLDGVFRPDVQ
+111 RGHIVNGLFRPDVQ
-125 PAIRLGVGLAII
+125 PAIQLGLGLAAV
-137 LLYCSAVFYLN
+137 LLYCSAVFLLN

-160 AGSLALWAVL
+160 AFALALWGVL
-170 MGVGQLH
+170 LGVGQLQNP
-177 SPLGENFGSASR
+177 SIETFGNASR

-230 RLLFADDLVPN
+230 KLLFAGDLVPN

-253 PMDRA
+253 PTRRA
-258 AIVITERWRGL
+258 AIIMSERWRHL
-269 LPSVQQGF
+269 LPPVQQGF
-277 SPGFL
+277 SPGFV
-282 EALEKSGAGDYIC
+282 EALERSGAGDYIC
-295 ELAYRRSGILTVQD
+295 ELAYRNSGIFTAHDLTD
-309 AAEMTEPLPLG
+309 MAEPLPVSSVG
-320 PMGTFAEFK
+320 IFAEFK
-329 KILTEAEVRN
+329 QILAQANVQHM
-339 LTAVNLQTR
+339 TAVNLQTR
-348 GHNFGVVLL
+348 EHNFGVILF

-383 LENYVVSHD
+383 LENYVVTHD

-398 EYELLTDIGKAI
+398 EYELLTEIGKAI

-419 LRTIQVELGQ
+419 LHTIHVELGQ

-436 YIAFQESEQI
+436 YIAFQEADEI

-461 SRELRNAFTEYVIRN
+461 TREIRNAFSEYVIRT
-476 GEALLIRS
+476 GEPLLIRS
-484 DLENARKGLGI
+484 DLESARKKLGI
-495 THVPQRPAK
+495 SHVPQRPAK
-504 CLIAAPIFLGSR
+504 CLIATPIFLGSK
-516 SSGNQASGIM
+516 ATGIM
-526 VAMHPDREFVF
+526 VAMNPDREFVF

-557 NARLFADEQRRSRQ
+557 NARLFAEEQRRSRQ
-571 LAFLNNVSRTA
+571 LAFLNNISRTA

-593 EIASEIQ
+593 QIADEIQ

-606 HIGVGL
+606 HIGIGL
-612 LDYGTKEIEIKAE
+612 LDYGTKEVEIKAE
-625 AGVTAHAKGRRI
+625 AGATAHATGKRI

-657 NALPGNLTGILPD
+657 NALPGNLTGILSD

-680 YGESLLGVLNIE
+680 YGESLLGVLNVE
-692 NRNENAFSP
+692 SRDENAFLP

-768 DLDKFKEVNDSMG
+768 DLDKFKQVNDGMG

-814 IVLMPDT
+814 IVLMPET
-821 GSEQAQV
+821 GPEQAQV
-828 LAERLRQWLAS
+828 LAERLRQWLS
-839 DPMLSEHHVTG
+839 TDPMLSEHQITG

-881 GGNSVSTAH
+881 GGNLVSTAQ
-890 EFVEGEDFARQR
+890 EFVEGQDFARQR
-902 QQMSAYIEG
+902 QQISAYIEG
-911 FLQREHTGPEHLEEL
+911 FLQRERSGPAQLEEL
-926 TSTLTK
+926 TSTLYK
-932 LCGGEGEGKHEHAED
+932 LCGGDQAC
-947 GNVPLLKEAIESL
+947 NVPLLKEAIEAL
-960 SRAAESRELQTAG
+960 SRAAESRELNSGG

-978 ARYTEVIA
+978 ARYSEIIA
-986 RGLGL
+986 RALEL
-991 SSEETADLVYAAR
+991 APDQTSDLVYAAR
-1004 VHDVGKIFVSER
+1004 VHDVGKLFVSDAV
-1016 LLNKPGPLGEDEFL
+1016 LNKPGPLNDEEFFYIRL
-1030 QVKMH
+1030 H
-1035 AHVGAEIVGTIPH
+1035 ARVGSEIVGTIPG
-1048 SRMMREAID
+1048 STMMREAIE
-1057 HHHQRFDGTGYPDG
+1057 HHHQRFDGSGYPDG
-1071 LRGEQIPLWGRI
+1071 LRGEQIPLWARI
-1083 IALTDA
+1083 IGLCDA
-1089 YANMVTEQSFAAART
+1089 YANMVSEQAYSTART
-1104 PEQALDELSK
+1104 PDQALDELVK
-1114 MSGTGFD
+1114 MSGTRFD

-1129 RGLKSERTPSG
+1129 RGLKAERSTPSG
-1140 SGS
+1140 I

>member
-1 MFMNSNV
+1 MNST
-8 AITTVLIP
+8 AFITTVLIP

-30 HEQSRQPY
+30 HEQSRQQY
-38 FRAWKWAWAFYSL
+38 FRAWQLAWAAYSL
-51 HYVMD
+51 HYVLD
-56 TFPSSALAFFA
+56 TFPGSAVAFFVS
-67 GELFLVGMA
+67 ELFLVAMA

-87 GPSHYRWYDAVVTA
+87 GPYRFRWYDAALGT
-101 VGVILASLTL
+101 VGVALALLTL
-111 RGHMLDGVFRPDVQ
+111 RGHLVSGVFSPDVR
-125 PAIRLGVGLAII
+125 PTIRLGLGLAAI
-137 LLYCSAVFYLN
+137 LLYCSFVFYLN
-148 GHKRGSLAFQVL
+148 SRRRGSLAFQVL
-160 AGSLALWAVL
+160 AISLALWAVL
-170 MGVGQLH
+170 MALGQLQ
-177 SPLGENFGSASR
+177 SPLGEPIGSANR

-230 RLLFADDLVPN
+230 RLLFADDLGPS

-246 ERLMSAL
+246 ERLRGVL

-277 SPGFL
+277 SAGFL

-295 ELAYRRSGILTVQD
+295 ELAYRQNGIFTVQNL
-309 AAEMTEPLPLG
+309 AEMTEPLPAAAL
-320 PMGTFAEFK
+320 GTFVEFK

-348 GHNFGVVLL
+348 EHNFGVILF
-357 PHAERRAFGSSGP
+357 PHAERRGFGSSGP

-452 RDNRVLPKR
+452 RENRVLPKR
-461 SRELRNAFTEYVIRN
+461 SRELRNAFTEYVIRS
-476 GEALLIRS
+476 GEPLLIRS
-484 DLENARKGLGI
+484 DLEKTRRELGI
-495 THVPQRPAK
+495 SHIPERPAR
-504 CLIAAPIFLGSR
+504 CLIAAPIFV
-516 SSGNQASGIM
+516 GNQSLGNKASGIM
-526 VAMHPDREFVF
+526 VAMNPEREFVF
-537 EQRDLDVL
+537 AQRDLDVL

-593 EIASEIQ
+593 EIAGEIQ

-625 AGVTAHAKGRRI
+625 AGVTAHAMGRRI

-680 YGESLLGVLNIE
+680 YGESLLGVLNVE
-692 NRNENAFSP
+692 SRSENAFSP

-768 DLDKFKEVNDSMG
+768 DLDKFKQVNDTMG

-814 IVLMPDT
+814 IVLMPET

-828 LAERLRQWLAS
+828 LAERLRQWLAG
-839 DPMLSEHHVTG
+839 DPMLAEHHVTG

-881 GGNSVSTAH
+881 GGNSVSTAQ
-890 EFVEGEDFARQR
+890 EFVEGQGFARQR
-902 QQMSAYIEG
+902 QQISAYIEG

-926 TSTLTK
+926 TSTLSK
-932 LCGGEGEGKHEHAED
+932 LCCGEGEHAGSHEED
-947 GNVPLLKEAIESL
+947 CNVPLLKEAIESL
-960 SRAAESRELQTAG
+960 TRAAESRELQTAG

-991 SSEETADLVYAAR
+991 SSEETADLVYTAR

-1048 SRMMREAID
+1048 SRMMREAIE
-1057 HHHQRFDGTGYPDG
+1057 HHHQRFDGSGYPDG
-1071 LRGEQIPLWGRI
+1071 LRGEEIPLWARI

-1089 YANMVTEQSFAAART
+1089 YANLVTEHSFAAART

-1114 MSGTGFD
+1114 MSGTRFD

-1140 SGS
+1140 S

>member
-1 MFMNSNV
+1 MNSV
-8 AITTVLIP
+8 VITTVLIP

-38 FRAWKWAWAFYSL
+38 FRAWQLAWAAYSL
-51 HYVMD
+51 HYVLD
-56 TFPSSALAFFA
+56 TFPSSSLAFFISQ
-67 GELFLVGMA
+67 LFLVTMA

-87 GPSHYRWYDAVVTA
+87 GPSQFRWYDAA
-101 VGVILASLTL
+101 VGAGGVILALLTL
-111 RGHMLDGVFRPDVQ
+111 RGHIINGIFLPEAE
-125 PAIRLGVGLAII
+125 PAVRLGIGLAAI
-137 LLYCSAVFYLN
+137 LLYSSAVFYLN

-160 AGSLALWAVL
+160 AFALAFWGVL
-170 MGVGQLH
+170 LGVGQIQN
-177 SPLGENFGSASR
+177 PWMEMFGSATR

-223 TLGVDPR
+223 TLGVDPQ
-230 RLLFADDLVPN
+230 RLLFAKDLVPN
-241 MQAAL
+241 MHAAL
-246 ERLMSAL
+246 ERLRGAL
-253 PMDRA
+253 PIDCA
-258 AIVITERWRGL
+258 AIIISERWRGL

-277 SPGFL
+277 SEEFL
-282 EALEKSGAGDYIC
+282 ESLEGSGAGEYIC
-295 ELAYRRSGILTVQD
+295 QLAYRHSGIFTVHD
-309 AAEMTEPLPLG
+309 LPHMTEPLPLASIG
-320 PMGTFAEFK
+320 SFTEFK
-329 KILTEAEVRN
+329 RILEKAEIRN

-348 GHNFGVVLL
+348 EHNFGVILF

-383 LENYVVSHD
+383 LENYVVTHE

-410 SSRLDQDEI
+410 SSRLDPDEI

-436 YIAFQESEQI
+436 YVAFQEGNDI

-452 RDNRVLPKR
+452 RDGQVLPKR
-461 SRELRNAFTEYVIRN
+461 TREARNAFTEYVIRS
-476 GEALLIRS
+476 GEPLLIRS
-484 DLENARKGLGI
+484 DLESARKKLGI
-495 THVPQRPAK
+495 SHIPKRPAK
-504 CLIAAPIFLGSR
+504 CLIAAPILF
-516 SSGNQASGIM
+516 GNRPAGIM
-526 VAMHPDREFVF
+526 VAMNPDREYVF

-545 VTAAGQVSVAVE
+545 VTAAGQVSVAME
-557 NARLFADEQRRSRQ
+557 NARLFAEEQRRSRQ
-571 LAFLNNVSRTA
+571 LAFLNNISRTA
-582 ISSDDPVHMLG
+582 ISSDDPVNMLSQ
-593 EIASEIQ
+593 IAAEIQ
-600 KNFSFD
+600 KTFSFD
-606 HIGVGL
+606 HIGIGL
-612 LDYGTKEIEIKAE
+612 LDKGTKEVEIKAE
-625 AGVTAHAKGRRI
+625 AGSTAHATGKRI
-637 PLGTGILGRVARTG
+637 ALGTGILGRVARTG

-657 NALPGNLTGILPD
+657 NALPGNLSGILPD
-670 SRAVLCIPIT
+670 SRAILCIPIT
-680 YGESLLGVLNIE
+680 YGETLLGVLNVE
-692 NRNENAFSP
+692 SRNENAFTP

-743 FFWEAL
+743 FFWESL

-768 DLDKFKEVNDSMG
+768 DLDKFKQVNDNMG

-814 IVLMPDT
+814 IVLMPET
-821 GSEQAQV
+821 GAEQAQV

-839 DPMLSEHHVTG
+839 DPMLSEHSITG
-850 SFGVASFPMHGFSIE
+850 SFGVASFPVHGFSIE

-881 GGNSVSTAH
+881 GGNMVSTAQ
-890 EFVEGEDFARQR
+890 EFVEGQDFARQR
-902 QQMSAYIEG
+902 QQISAYIEG
-911 FLQREHTGPEHLEEL
+911 FLQRERTGPEQLEEL
-926 TSTLTK
+926 TSTLYK
-932 LCGGEGEGKHEHAED
+932 LCGGDE
-947 GNVPLLKEAIESL
+947 NVNVNLLKEAIESL
-960 SRAAESRELQTAG
+960 TRAGESREVQTAG

-991 SSEETADLVYAAR
+991 SSDETADLVYAAR
-1004 VHDVGKIFVSER
+1004 VHDVGKVFIPETILS
-1016 LLNKPGPLGEDEFL
+1016 KPGPLTDEEFFH
-1030 QVKMH
+1030 VRMH
-1035 AHVGAEIVGTIPH
+1035 PHIGAEIVATIPH
-1048 SRMMREAID
+1048 SSMMREAIE
-1057 HHHQRFDGTGYPDG
+1057 HHHQHFDGTGYPDG
-1071 LRGEQIPLWGRI
+1071 LRGEEIPLWARI
-1083 IALTDA
+1083 LAVTDA
-1089 YANMVTEQSFAAART
+1089 YANMLTEQSFATSRT
-1104 PEQALDELSK
+1104 PEQGLDELVK
-1114 MSGTGFD
+1114 MSGTRFD

-1129 RGLKSERTPSG
+1129 RGLKAGGSLQMRESDRPSL
-1140 SGS
+1140 

>member
-1 MFMNSNV
+1 MNSV
-8 AITTVLIP
+8 VIATVLVP

-30 HEQSRQPY
+30 YEQSRQPY
-38 FRAWKWAWAFYSL
+38 FQAWKWAWAFYSL
-51 HYVMD
+51 HYVLD
-56 TFPSSALAFFA
+56 AFPGSSVAFLLSQ
-67 GELFLVGMA
+67 LFLIVMA
-76 LCIFVSTRLMR
+76 MCIFVSTRLMR
-87 GPSHYRWYDAVVTA
+87 GPDRFRWYDAA
-101 VGVILASLTL
+101 VAAGAASLAGMGL
-111 RGHMLDGVFRPDVQ
+111 RGHVVSGVFHPEVQ
-125 PAIRLGVGLAII
+125 PTIRLGLGLAAI
-137 LLYCSAVFYLN
+137 LLYSSAVFYIN
-148 GHKRGSLAFQVL
+148 GHRRRSLAFQLL
-160 AGSLALWAVL
+160 AFALAFWAVL
-170 MGVGQLH
+170 MGAGQFQ
-177 SPLGENFGSASR
+177 SSWQQAFGSASR

-230 RLLFADDLVPN
+230 KLLFAGDLVPS
-241 MQAAL
+241 MQGAL

-253 PMDRA
+253 PTRRA
-258 AIVITERWRGL
+258 AICITERWRGL

-277 SPGFL
+277 EPGFVDSL
-282 EALEKSGAGDYIC
+282 ERSGCADYVS
-295 ELAYRRSGILTVQD
+295 ELAYRQGGIFTAHQV
-309 AAEMTEPLPLG
+309 AEMTEPFPVSSAG
-320 PMGTFAEFK
+320 SFAEFK
-329 KILTEAEVRN
+329 QILSHAEVRN
-339 LTAVNLQTR
+339 LTVVTLQTR
-348 GHNFGVVLL
+348 EHNFGAILF
-357 PHAERRAFGSSGP
+357 PHAERKAFGSSGP

-383 LENYVVSHD
+383 LENYVVTHD
-392 AHRRTK
+392 AHRRTQ
-398 EYELLTDIGKAI
+398 EYELLTEIGKAI

-429 IFDTSHF
+429 IFDTTHF
-436 YIAFQESEQI
+436 YIAFQEADEI

-461 SRELRNAFTEYVIRN
+461 TRELRNAFTEYVIRT
-476 GEALLIRS
+476 GEPILIRS
-484 DLENARKGLGI
+484 DLEKTRARLGI
-495 THVPQRPAK
+495 SHVPDRPAK
-504 CLIAAPIFLGSR
+504 CLIAAPVFLGNR
-516 SSGNQASGIM
+516 ATGVM
-526 VAMHPDREFVF
+526 LAMHPEREFVF

-557 NARLFADEQRRSRQ
+557 NARLFAEEQRRSRQ
-571 LAFLNNVSRTA
+571 LAFLNNISRTA

-593 EIASEIQ
+593 QIAGEIQ
-600 KNFSFD
+600 KNFTFD

-625 AGVTAHAKGRRI
+625 AGSTAHASGKRI
-637 PLGTGILGRVARTG
+637 PLGVGILGRVARTG

-657 NALPGNLTGILPD
+657 NALPVNLNGILQD

-680 YGESLLGVLNIE
+680 YGESLIGVLNIE
-692 NRNENAFSP
+692 SRNENAFSP

-716 ALHNAFVF
+716 ALHNAFHY

-768 DLDKFKEVNDSMG
+768 DLDKFKEVNDTMG

-821 GSEQAQV
+821 GAEQAQV
-828 LAERLRQWLAS
+828 LAERLRQWMAA
-839 DPMLSEHHVTG
+839 DPMLNEHHVTG

-881 GGNSVSTAH
+881 GGNLVSTAQ
-890 EFVEGEDFARQR
+890 EFVEGEGFARQR
-902 QQMSAYIEG
+902 QQISAYIEG
-911 FLQREHTGPEHLEEL
+911 FLQRDRSGPEDVDEL
-926 TSTLTK
+926 TTTLRK
-932 LCGGEGEGKHEHAED
+932 LCGDDEC
-947 GNVPLLKEAIESL
+947 NVALMKESIESL
-960 SRAAESRELQTAG
+960 SRAAESRELRTAG

-986 RGLGL
+986 RALGL
-991 SSEETADLVYAAR
+991 SADETADLVYAAR
-1004 VHDVGKIFVSER
+1004 VHDVGKIFVAEYI
-1016 LLNKPGPLGEDEFL
+1016 LNKSGPLSDEEFRL
-1030 QVKMH
+1030 VRMH
-1035 AHVGAEIVGTIPH
+1035 AHVGSEMVGTIPG
-1048 SRMMREAID
+1048 SRTMSEAIR

-1071 LRGEQIPLWGRI
+1071 LKGEQIPLWARI

-1089 YANMVTEQSFAAART
+1089 YANMVTEQSIAAAKT
-1104 PEQALDELSK
+1104 PDQALDELAH
-1114 MSGTGFD
+1114 MSGTRFD

-1129 RGLKSERTPSG
+1129 RALKAERVSPS
-1140 SGS
+1140 SSAD

>member
-1 MFMNSNV
+1 MNSV
-8 AITTVLIP
+8 VITTVLIP

-30 HEQSRQPY
+30 HEQSRLPY
-38 FRAWKWAWAFYSL
+38 FRAWQLAWAAYSL
-51 HYVMD
+51 HYILD
-56 TFPSSALAFFA
+56 TFPKSSIAFFIS
-67 GELFLVGMA
+67 ELFLVAMA
-76 LCIFVSTRLMR
+76 LCIFISTRLMR
-87 GPSHYRWYDAVVTA
+87 GSYRFHWYDVA
-101 VGVILASLTL
+101 VGTVGVALACLTL
-111 RGHMLDGVFRPDVQ
+111 RGHIVNGVFRPDVQ
-125 PAIRLGVGLAII
+125 PAIRLGLGLAAI

-148 GHKRGSLAFQVL
+148 SHRRKSLAFWVL
-160 AGSLALWAVL
+160 AVSLALWAVL
-170 MGVGQLH
+170 MGVGQLQN
-177 SPLGENFGSASR
+177 PWTEMFGNASR

-230 RLLFADDLVPN
+230 RLLVAEDLVPS

-246 ERLMSAL
+246 ERLRSAL

-258 AIVITERWRGL
+258 AIFITERWRGL

-277 SPGFL
+277 AAGFL
-282 EALEKSGAGDYIC
+282 AALESSGAGDYIC
-295 ELAYRRSGILTVQD
+295 ELAYRRNGVFTVQHL
-309 AAEMTEPLPLG
+309 AEMTEPLPVASV
-320 PMGTFAEFK
+320 GTFAELK
-329 KILTEAEVRN
+329 RILTEAEVRN
-339 LTAVNLQTR
+339 LTAVSLQTR
-348 GHNFGVVLL
+348 EHNFGVILF

-383 LENYVVSHD
+383 LENYVVSYD

-398 EYELLTDIGKAI
+398 EYELLTEIGKAI

-419 LRTIQVELGQ
+419 LRTIHVELGQ

-436 YIAFQESEQI
+436 YIAFQEGEEI

-461 SRELRNAFTEYVIRN
+461 TRELRNAFSEYVIRT
-476 GEALLIRS
+476 GEPLLIRS
-484 DLENARKGLGI
+484 DLETTRKNLGI
-495 THVPQRPAK
+495 GHIPGRPAK
-504 CLIAAPIFLGSR
+504 CLIAVPIFMGKKPA
-516 SSGNQASGIM
+516 GVM

-582 ISSDDPVHMLG
+582 ISSDDPVHMLSQ
-593 EIASEIQ
+593 IVTEIQ

-606 HIGVGL
+606 HIGIGL

-625 AGVTAHAKGRRI
+625 AGATAHSVGKRI

-657 NALPGNLTGILPD
+657 HALPGNLTGILPD
-670 SRAVLCIPIT
+670 SRAILCIPIT

-692 NRNENAFSP
+692 SRNENAFSP

-768 DLDKFKEVNDSMG
+768 DLDKFKEVNDTMG

-814 IVLMPDT
+814 IVLMPET
-821 GSEQAQV
+821 GAEQAQV
-828 LAERLRQWLAS
+828 LAERLRQWLTS
-839 DPMLSEHHVTG
+839 DPMLSEHHITG

-881 GGNSVSTAH
+881 GGNSVSTAQ
-890 EFVEGEDFARQR
+890 EYVEGQDFARQR
-902 QQMSAYIEG
+902 QQISAYIEG
-911 FLQREHTGPEHLEEL
+911 FLQREQTGPEHLEEL
-926 TSTLTK
+926 TSTLYK
-932 LCGGEGEGKHEHAED
+932 LCGGDED
-947 GNVPLLKEAIESL
+947 CKVPVLKEAIESL
-960 SRAAESRELQTAG
+960 SRAAESRELPTAG

-986 RGLGL
+986 RALGL
-991 SSEETADLVYAAR
+991 SSEETAELVYAAR
-1004 VHDVGKIFVSER
+1004 VHDVGKIFIPER
-1016 LLNKPGPLGEDEFL
+1016 VLNKPGPLNDDEFL
-1030 QVKMH
+1030 LVKMH
-1035 AHVGAEIVGTIPH
+1035 AHVGAEIVGTLPN
-1048 SRMMREAID
+1048 SNLMREAIE
-1057 HHHQRFDGTGYPDG
+1057 HHHQRFDGSGYPDG
-1071 LRGEQIPLWGRI
+1071 LRGEEIPLWARI
-1083 IALTDA
+1083 IGLTDA
-1089 YANMVTEQSFAAART
+1089 YANIVTEQPFAAART
-1104 PEQALDELSK
+1104 HEQALDELSN
-1114 MSGTGFD
+1114 MSGTRFD

-1129 RGLKSERTPSG
+1129 RGLKSERMSSG
-1140 SGS
+1140 SGN

>member
-1 MFMNSNV
+1 MNSV
-8 AITTVLIP
+8 VITAALVP

-38 FRAWKWAWAFYSL
+38 FRAWQLAWAAYSF
-51 HYVMD
+51 HYALD
-56 TFPSSALAFFA
+56 TIQSSSVAFFVSQ
-67 GELFLVGMA
+67 LFLVAMA
-76 LCIFVSTRLMR
+76 LCIFISTRLMR
-87 GPSHYRWYDAVVTA
+87 SASQFRWYDAA
-101 VGVILASLTL
+101 VGAGGVILALLTL
-111 RGHMLDGVFRPDVQ
+111 HGHIVNGVFRPDVQ
-125 PAIRLGVGLAII
+125 PSIQLGLGLAAI
-137 LLYCSAVFYLN
+137 LLYSSAVFYVN

-160 AGSLALWAVL
+160 AFALALWGVL
-170 MGVGQLH
+170 MGVGQIQN
-177 SPLGENFGSASR
+177 PWMEMFGNASR

-223 TLGVDPR
+223 RLGVDPR
-230 RLLFADDLVPN
+230 RLLFAEDLVPN

-246 ERLMSAL
+246 ERLRSAL
-253 PMDRA
+253 PMDCA
-258 AIVITERWRGL
+258 AIVISERWRGL

-277 SPGFL
+277 PAGFL
-282 EALEKSGAGDYIC
+282 EALETTGAGDYIS
-295 ELAYRRSGILTVQD
+295 ELAYRQSGIYTVHD
-309 AAEMTEPLPLG
+309 VTEMTEPLP
-320 PMGTFAEFK
+320 MGSLATFGEFK
-329 KILTEAEVRN
+329 RILAEAEVRH
-339 LTAVNLQTR
+339 LTAVSLQTR
-348 GHNFGVVLL
+348 EHNFGVILF
-357 PHAERRAFGSSGP
+357 PHAERKAFGSSGP

-383 LENYVVSHD
+383 LENYVLSHD
-392 AHRRTK
+392 AYRRTK
-398 EYELLTDIGKAI
+398 EYELLTEIGKAI

-419 LRTIQVELGQ
+419 LRTIQIELGQ

-436 YIAFQESEQI
+436 YIAFQEGEEI

-452 RDNRVLPKR
+452 RDNRELPKR
-461 SRELRNAFTEYVIRN
+461 KREIRNAFTEYVIRN
-476 GEALLIRS
+476 GEPLLIRS
-484 DLENARKGLGI
+484 HLETARQRLGI
-495 THVPQRPAK
+495 SHVPKRPAK
-504 CLIAAPIFLGSR
+504 CLIAAPIFLGSK
-516 SSGNQASGIM
+516 ASGIM
-526 VAMHPDREFVF
+526 VAMNPDREFVF

-545 VTAAGQVSVAVE
+545 VTAAGQVSVAME
-557 NARLFADEQRRSRQ
+557 NARLFGDEQRRSRQ

-582 ISSDDPVHMLG
+582 ISSDDPVHMLAQ
-593 EIASEIQ
+593 IADEIQ

-606 HIGVGL
+606 HIGIGL
-612 LDYGTKEIEIKAE
+612 LDYGTKEVEIKAE
-625 AGVTAHAKGRRI
+625 AGATAHATGKRI
-637 PLGTGILGRVARTG
+637 ALGNGILGRVARTG

-657 NALPGNLTGILPD
+657 NALPGNLHGILPD

-680 YGESLLGVLNIE
+680 YGENLLGVLNVE
-692 NRNENAFSP
+692 SRNENAFSP

-814 IVLMPDT
+814 IVLMPET

-828 LAERLRQWLAS
+828 LAERLRQWLAN
-839 DPMLSEHHVTG
+839 DPMLAEHHITG
-850 SFGVASFPMHGFSIE
+850 SFGVASFPNHGFSIE

-881 GGNSVSTAH
+881 GGNLVSTAQ
-890 EFVEGEDFARQR
+890 EFVEGQDFARQR
-902 QQMSAYIEG
+902 QQISAYIEG
-911 FLQREHTGPEHLEEL
+911 FLQRERTGPEQLEEL
-926 TSTLTK
+926 TSTLYK
-932 LCGGEGEGKHEHAED
+932 LCGGDQECS
-947 GNVPLLKEAIESL
+947 VPLLKEAIESL
-960 SRAAESRELQTAG
+960 SRAAESREIQTSG

-978 ARYTEVIA
+978 ARYSEVIA
-986 RGLGL
+986 RALGL
-991 SSEETADLVYAAR
+991 SAEETADLVYAAR
-1004 VHDVGKIFVSER
+1004 VHDVGKIFISEQI
-1016 LLNKPGPLGEDEFL
+1016 LNKPGPLNDEEFFHL
-1030 QVKMH
+1030 KMH
-1035 AHVGAEIVGTIPH
+1035 ANVGAEIVGTIPH
-1048 SRMMREAID
+1048 SDMMREAIE
-1057 HHHQRFDGTGYPDG
+1057 HHHQHFDGTGYPDG
-1071 LRGEQIPLWGRI
+1071 LRGEQIPLWARI

-1089 YANMVTEQSFAAART
+1089 YANMVTEQSFSAART
-1104 PEQALDELSK
+1104 PDQALEEIAK
-1114 MSGTGFD
+1114 MSGTRFD

-1129 RGLKSERTPSG
+1129 RGLKAERTSSG
-1140 SGS
+1140 TGV

>member
-1 MFMNSNV
+1 MNSV
-8 AITTVLIP
+8 VITTVVVP

-30 HEQSRQPY
+30 YEQSRQPY
-38 FRAWKWAWAFYSL
+38 FQAWKWAWAFYSL
-51 HYVMD
+51 HYVLD
-56 TFPSSALAFFA
+56 AFPWSPLAFLLS
-67 GELFLVGMA
+67 ELFLIVMA
-76 LCIFVSTRLMR
+76 MCIFVSTRLMR
-87 GPSHYRWYDAVVTA
+87 GPDRFRWYDAAVAAGAVT
-101 VGVILASLTL
+101 LAGMTL
-111 RGHMLDGVFRPDVQ
+111 RGHVVNGVFRPEMQ
-125 PAIRLGVGLAII
+125 PTIRLGIGLAAI
-137 LLYCSAVFYLN
+137 LLYCSAAFYVY
-148 GHKRGSLAFQVL
+148 GHKRRSLAFQAL
-160 AGSLALWAVL
+160 GFSLAVWAVL
-170 MGVGQLH
+170 MGAGQLQ
-177 SPLGENFGSASR
+177 SSWQQAFGSVSR
-189 LFGPVPQM
+189 WLGPVPQM
-197 LLGIAMVMVLFENQR
+197 LLGIAMVMVLFENQQ
-212 NAVQENTLALS
+212 NAVQENSLALS

-241 MQAAL
+241 MQGAL

-253 PMDRA
+253 PARRA
-258 AIVITERWRGL
+258 AICITERWRGL

-277 SPGFL
+277 DPGFI
-282 EALEKSGAGDYIC
+282 EALERNGAADYIS
-295 ELAYRRSGILTVQD
+295 ELAYRQGGIFTAQD
-309 AAEMTEPLPLG
+309 LAEMSEPFPITSAG
-320 PMGTFAEFK
+320 SFAELK
-329 KILTEAEVRN
+329 QILLQAEVRH
-339 LTAVNLQTR
+339 LTAVTLQTR
-348 GHNFGVVLL
+348 GHNFGVILF
-357 PHAERRAFGSSGP
+357 PHAERKAFGASGP

-383 LENYVVSHD
+383 LENYVVTHD
-392 AHRRTK
+392 AHRRTQ
-398 EYELLTDIGKAI
+398 EYELLTEIGKAI

-429 IFDTSHF
+429 IFDTTHF
-436 YIAFQESEQI
+436 YIAFQEGDEI

-452 RDNRVLPKR
+452 EDNRVLPKR
-461 SRELRNAFTEYVIRN
+461 SRGLLNAFTEYVIRT
-476 GEALLIRS
+476 GEPLLIRS
-484 DLENARKGLGI
+484 GVEKTRARLGI
-495 THVPQRPAK
+495 TYAPDRPAK
-504 CLIAAPIFLGSR
+504 CLIAAPVFLGNKPA
-516 SSGNQASGIM
+516 GVM
-526 VAMHPDREFVF
+526 VAKHPEREFVF

-557 NARLFADEQRRSRQ
+557 NARLFAEEQRRSRQ

-593 EIASEIQ
+593 QIAGEIQ

-606 HIGVGL
+606 HIGIGL

-625 AGVTAHAKGRRI
+625 AGTTAHASGKRI
-637 PLGTGILGRVARTG
+637 PIGVGILGRVARTG

-657 NALPGNLTGILPD
+657 NAPPGNLIGILPD

-692 NRNENAFSP
+692 SRDENAFSP

-821 GSEQAQV
+821 GAEQAQV
-828 LAERLRQWLAS
+828 LAERLRQWIAA
-839 DPMLSEHHVTG
+839 DPMLSEHQVTG

-881 GGNSVSTAH
+881 GGNLVSTAQ
-890 EFVEGEDFARQR
+890 EFAEGEDFARQR
-902 QQMSAYIEG
+902 QQISAYIEG
-911 FLQREHTGPEHLEEL
+911 FLQREHTGPEDLEEL
-926 TSTLTK
+926 TSTLRK
-932 LCGGEGEGKHEHAED
+932 LCGGD
-947 GNVPLLKEAIESL
+947 GNPNIGLLKESIEAL
-960 SRAAESRELQTAG
+960 SRAAESRELRTAG

-986 RGLGL
+986 RALGL

-1004 VHDVGKIFVSER
+1004 VHDVGKIFVPER
-1016 LLNKPGPLGEDEFL
+1016 ILNKSAPLSDEEL
-1030 QVKMH
+1030 LMVRMH
-1035 AHVGAEIVGTIPH
+1035 AHVGAEIVGTIPF
-1048 SRMMREAID
+1048 SDAMREAVE
-1057 HHHQRFDGTGYPDG
+1057 HHHQRFDGSGYPDG
-1071 LRGEQIPLWGRI
+1071 LKGEQISLWARI
-1083 IALTDA
+1083 IGLTDA
-1089 YANMVTEQSFAAART
+1089 YANMVTEQSIAAAKT
-1104 PEQALDELSK
+1104 PDEALDELAH
-1114 MSGTGFD
+1114 MSGTRFD

-1129 RGLKSERTPSG
+1129 RGMKSERAPSG
-1140 SGS
+1140 SGD

>member
-1 MFMNSNV
+1 MNSV
-8 AITTVLIP
+8 VITTVIVP
-16 GFVSVLLFL
+16 GFVSVLLFF

-30 HEQSRQPY
+30 YEQSRQPY
-38 FRAWKWAWAFYSL
+38 FQAWKWAWAFYSL
-51 HYVMD
+51 HYVFD
-56 TFPSSALAFFA
+56 AFPRSPLAFLVSQ
-67 GELFLVGMA
+67 LFLVVMA
-76 LCIFVSTRLMR
+76 MCIFVSTRLMR
-87 GPSHYRWYDAVVTA
+87 GPDRLRWYDAA
-101 VGVILASLTL
+101 VAATGVALAGMTL
-111 RGHMLDGVFRPDVQ
+111 RGHVVNGVFHPEVQ
-125 PAIRLGVGLAII
+125 PTIRLGLGLAAI
-137 LLYCSAVFYLN
+137 LLYSSAAFYLH
-148 GHKRGSLAFQVL
+148 GHKRKSLAFQLL
-160 AGSLALWAVL
+160 AFSLALWAVL
-170 MGVGQLH
+170 MGAGQLQ
-177 SPLGENFGSASR
+177 SSWQQVFGSASR

-197 LLGIAMVMVLFENQR
+197 LLGIAMAMVLFENQR

-230 RLLFADDLVPN
+230 QLFFADDLIPN

-253 PMDRA
+253 PARRA
-258 AIVITERWRGL
+258 AICITEQWRGL

-277 SPGFL
+277 DAGFV
-282 EALEKSGAGDYIC
+282 EALERSGSADYIS
-295 ELAYRRSGILTVQD
+295 ELAYRQGGIFTVQGMS
-309 AAEMTEPLPLG
+309 EMTEPFPVASAG
-320 PMGTFAEFK
+320 NFADCK
-329 KILTEAEVRN
+329 QILLQAEIRN
-339 LTAVNLQTR
+339 LTAVTLQTR
-348 GHNFGVVLL
+348 EHNFGVILF
-357 PHAERRAFGSSGP
+357 PHAERRAFGASGP

-383 LENYVVSHD
+383 LENYVVTHD
-392 AHRRTK
+392 AHRRTQ
-398 EYELLTDIGKAI
+398 EYELLTEIGKAI

-419 LRTIQVELGQ
+419 MRTIQVELGQ
-429 IFDTSHF
+429 IFDTTHF
-436 YIAFQESEQI
+436 YIAFQEADEI

-461 SRELRNAFTEYVIRN
+461 TREALNAFTEYVVRT
-476 GEALLIRS
+476 GEPLLIRS
-484 DLENARKGLGI
+484 DLERTRTRLGI
-495 THVPQRPAK
+495 SHVPDRPAK
-504 CLIAAPIFLGSR
+504 CLIAAPIFLGNKAT
-516 SSGNQASGIM
+516 GVM
-526 VAMHPDREFVF
+526 LAMHPEREFVF

-557 NARLFADEQRRSRQ
+557 NARLFAEEQRRSRQ

-593 EIASEIQ
+593 QIAGEIK
-600 KNFSFD
+600 KNFTFD
-606 HIGVGL
+606 HIGIGL

-625 AGVTAHAKGRRI
+625 AGSTAHASGKHI
-637 PLGTGILGRVARTG
+637 PLGVGILGRVARTG

-657 NALPGNLTGILPD
+657 NALPGNLVGILPD
-670 SRAVLCIPIT
+670 SRSVLCIPIT
-680 YGESLLGVLNIE
+680 YGESLIGVLNIE
-692 NRNENAFSP
+692 SRNEHAFSP

-716 ALHNAFVF
+716 ALHNAFHF

-821 GSEQAQV
+821 GAEQAQV
-828 LAERLRQWLAS
+828 LAERLRQWMAA
-839 DPMLSEHHVTG
+839 DPMLNEHHVTG

-881 GGNSVSTAH
+881 GGNLVSTAQ

-902 QQMSAYIEG
+902 QQISAYIEG
-911 FLQREHTGPEHLEEL
+911 FLQRERSGPEDIEEL
-926 TSTLTK
+926 TTMLRK
-932 LCGGEGEGKHEHAED
+932 LCGGD
-947 GNVPLLKEAIESL
+947 DCNVALMKESIESL
-960 SRAAESRELQTAG
+960 SRAAESRELRTAG
-973 HGDLV
+973 HGDMV

-986 RGLGL
+986 RALGL
-991 SSEETADLVYAAR
+991 SSDETADLVYAAR
-1004 VHDVGKIFVSER
+1004 VHDVGKIFVPER
-1016 LLNKPGPLGEDEFL
+1016 ILNKTGPLGDDEFL
-1030 QVKMH
+1030 LVRMH
-1035 AHVGAEIVGTIPH
+1035 ANVGAEIVGAIPNSH
-1048 SRMMREAID
+1048 MMREAVE

-1071 LRGEQIPLWGRI
+1071 LKGERIPLWARI
-1083 IALTDA
+1083 IGLTDA
-1089 YANMVTEQSFAAART
+1089 YANMVTEQSIAAAKT
-1104 PEQALDELSK
+1104 PDQALDELSH
-1114 MSGTGFD
+1114 MSGTRFD

-1129 RGLKSERTPSG
+1129 RGLKSERAPSNLG
-1140 SGS
+1140 D

>member
-1 MFMNSNV
+1 MNSV
-8 AITTVLIP
+8 VITTAVVP

-38 FRAWKWAWAFYSL
+38 FRAWQLAWAAYSL
-51 HYVMD
+51 HYVLD
-56 TFPSSALAFFA
+56 TFPSSSVAFFISQ
-67 GELFLVGMA
+67 LFLVAMA

-87 GPSHYRWYDAVVTA
+87 GPSQFRWYDAA
-101 VGVILASLTL
+101 VGAGGVILALLTL
-111 RGHMLDGVFRPDVQ
+111 HGHIIYGVFRPDVQ
-125 PAIRLGVGLAII
+125 PAIQLGIGLAAI
-137 LLYCSAVFYLN
+137 LLYSSAIFYVN

-160 AGSLALWAVL
+160 AFALALWGVL
-170 MGVGQLH
+170 MGVGHIQN
-177 SPLGENFGSASR
+177 PLMEMFGNASR

-223 TLGVDPR
+223 TIGADPR
-230 RLLFADDLVPN
+230 RLLFAEDLVPN

-246 ERLMSAL
+246 ERLRTAL
-253 PMDRA
+253 PIDRA
-258 AIVITERWRGL
+258 AIVISERWRGL
-269 LPSVQQGF
+269 LPSVQQNF
-277 SPGFL
+277 PPGFVETL
-282 EALEKSGAGDYIC
+282 ETTGAGDYIS
-295 ELAYRRSGILTVQD
+295 ELAFRHSGIYTVHD
-309 AAEMTEPLPLG
+309 VAEMTELLPVGSREAFTAFKRIL
-320 PMGTFAEFK
+320 AEAGVK
-329 KILTEAEVRN
+329 H

-348 GHNFGVVLL
+348 EHNFGVILF

-383 LENYVVSHD
+383 LENYVLSHD
-392 AHRRTK
+392 AYRRTK
-398 EYELLTDIGKAI
+398 EYELLTEIGKAI

-436 YIAFQESEQI
+436 YIAFQESEEI

-452 RDNRVLPKR
+452 RDNRQLPKR
-461 SRELRNAFTEYVIRN
+461 TRELRNAFTEYVIRS
-476 GEALLIRS
+476 GEPLLIRS
-484 DLENARKGLGI
+484 DLEATRQRLGI
-495 THVPQRPAK
+495 SHVPKRPAK
-504 CLIAAPIFLGSR
+504 CLIAVPIFLG
-516 SSGNQASGIM
+516 NKASGIM
-526 VAMHPDREFVF
+526 VAMNPDREFVF

-571 LAFLNNVSRTA
+571 LAFLNNISRTA
-582 ISSDDPVHMLG
+582 ISSDDPAHMLT

-606 HIGVGL
+606 HIGIGL
-612 LDYGTKEIEIKAE
+612 LDKGTKEVEIKAE
-625 AGVTAHAKGRRI
+625 AGATAHAMGKSI

-657 NALPGNLTGILPD
+657 NALPGNLSSILPD
-670 SRAVLCIPIT
+670 ARAVLCIPIT
-680 YGESLLGVLNIE
+680 YGESLIGVLNVE
-692 NRNENAFSP
+692 SRNENAFSP

-716 ALHNAFVF
+716 ALHNAFHF

-768 DLDKFKEVNDSMG
+768 DLDKFKEVNDTLG

-814 IVLMPDT
+814 IVLMPET
-821 GSEQAQV
+821 GAEQAQV
-828 LAERLRQWLAS
+828 LAERLRQWLAT
-839 DPMLSEHHVTG
+839 DPMLAEHHITG

-865 DIIRVA
+865 DVIRVA

-881 GGNSVSTAH
+881 GGNLVSTAQ
-890 EFVEGEDFARQR
+890 EFVEGQDFARQR
-902 QQMSAYIEG
+902 QQISAYIEG
-911 FLQREHTGPEHLEEL
+911 FLQRERTGPEQLEEL
-926 TSTLTK
+926 TSTLFK
-932 LCGGEGEGKHEHAED
+932 LCGGEHDCK
-947 GNVPLLKEAIESL
+947 VQLLREAIESL
-960 SRAAESRELQTAG
+960 SRAAESREVATAG
-973 HGDLV
+973 HGDMV
-978 ARYTEVIA
+978 ARYSEVIA
-986 RGLGL
+986 RALGL
-991 SSEETADLVYAAR
+991 SAEETADLVFAAR
-1004 VHDVGKIFVSER
+1004 VHDVGKIFVSEQT
-1016 LLNKPGPLGEDEFL
+1016 LNKPGPLTDEEFF
-1030 QVKMH
+1030 QVKLH
-1035 AHVGAEIVGTIPH
+1035 PQIGAEIVGKIPH
-1048 SRMMREAID
+1048 SDMMREAIE
-1057 HHHQRFDGTGYPDG
+1057 HHHQRFDGSGYPDG
-1071 LRGEQIPLWGRI
+1071 LRGEQIPLWARI
-1083 IALTDA
+1083 IGLADA
-1089 YANMVTEQSFAAART
+1089 YANMVTEQSFSSART
-1104 PEQALDELSK
+1104 PDQALDELSK
-1114 MSGTGFD
+1114 MSGTRFD
-1121 GMLVRLLL
+1121 GMLVRLLI
-1129 RGLKSERTPSG
+1129 RGLKAERTSSSPG
-1140 SGS
+1140 V

>member
-1 MFMNSNV
+1 MNSV
-8 AITTVLIP
+8 VITAVVVP

-30 HEQSRQPY
+30 YEQSRQPY

-51 HYVMD
+51 HYVLD
-56 TFPSSALAFFA
+56 AFPWSPLAFLIS
-67 GELFLVGMA
+67 ELFLVVMA
-76 LCIFVSTRLMR
+76 MCIFVSTRLMR
-87 GPSHYRWYDAVVTA
+87 GPDRFRWYDAAVAAGGVT
-101 VGVILASLTL
+101 LAGLTL
-111 RGHMLDGVFRPDVQ
+111 RGHVVNHVFHPEAQ
-125 PAIRLGVGLAII
+125 PTIRLGLGLAAI
-137 LLYCSAVFYLN
+137 LLYSSAAFYVY
-148 GHKRGSLAFQVL
+148 GHKRRSLAFQAL
-160 AGSLALWAVL
+160 GFSLAFWAAL
-170 MGVGQLH
+170 MGVGQLQ
-177 SPLGENFGSASR
+177 PTWQQVFGSATR
-189 LFGPVPQM
+189 MFGPFPQM

-230 RLLFADDLVPN
+230 RLFFADDLIPN
-241 MQAAL
+241 MQGAL
-246 ERLMSAL
+246 ERLMSAV
-253 PMDRA
+253 PTRRA
-258 AIVITERWRGL
+258 AICITERWRGL

-277 SPGFL
+277 APGFV
-282 EALEKSGAGDYIC
+282 EALERNGAADYIS
-295 ELAYRRSGILTVQD
+295 ELAYRQGGIFTAQNL
-309 AAEMTEPLPLG
+309 AEMTEPFPLTSAG
-320 PMGTFAEFK
+320 SFAELK
-329 KILTEAEVRN
+329 QILLQAEVRN
-339 LTAVNLQTR
+339 LTAVTLQTR
-348 GHNFGVVLL
+348 EHNFGVILF
-357 PHAERRAFGSSGP
+357 PHAEHRAFGSSGP
-370 RLMVGLALQLGLT
+370 RLMVGLSLQLGLT
-383 LENYVVSHD
+383 LENYVVTHD
-392 AHRRTK
+392 AHRRTQ
-398 EYELLTDIGKAI
+398 EYELLTEIGKAI

-429 IFDTSHF
+429 IFDTTHF
-436 YIAFQESEQI
+436 YIAFQEADEI

-461 SRELRNAFTEYVIRN
+461 TRELRNAFTEYVIRT
-476 GEALLIRS
+476 GEPLLIRS
-484 DLENARKGLGI
+484 DLERTRSRLGI
-495 THVPQRPAK
+495 AHVPDRPAK
-504 CLIAAPIFLGSR
+504 CLIAAPVFLGSKPA
-516 SSGNQASGIM
+516 GVM
-526 VAMHPDREFVF
+526 LAMHPEREFVF

-557 NARLFADEQRRSRQ
+557 NARLFAEEQRRSRQ

-582 ISSDDPVHMLG
+582 ISSDDPMHMLG
-593 EIASEIQ
+593 QIASEIQ

-606 HIGVGL
+606 HIGIGL

-625 AGVTAHAKGRRI
+625 AGATAHASGKRVPIGV
-637 PLGTGILGRVARTG
+637 GILGRVARTG

-657 NALPGNLTGILPD
+657 NAPPGNLTGILSD
-670 SRAVLCIPIT
+670 ARAVLCIPIT

-692 NRNENAFSP
+692 SRDENAFSP

-768 DLDKFKEVNDSMG
+768 DLDKFKEVNDGMG

-821 GSEQAQV
+821 GAEQAQV
-828 LAERLRQWLAS
+828 LAERLRQWIAA
-839 DPMLSEHHVTG
+839 DPMLSEHGVTG

-881 GGNSVSTAH
+881 GGNLVSTAQ
-890 EFVEGEDFARQR
+890 EFAEGEDFARQR
-902 QQMSAYIEG
+902 QQISAYIEG
-911 FLQREHTGPEHLEEL
+911 FLQRERTGPEDLEEL
-926 TSTLTK
+926 TTSLRK
-932 LCGGEGEGKHEHAED
+932 LCGDEVC
-947 GNVPLLKEAIESL
+947 NVAVLKESIESL
-960 SRAAESRELQTAG
+960 SRAAESRELRTAG

-978 ARYTEVIA
+978 ARYTEVVA
-986 RGLGL
+986 RALGL

-1004 VHDVGKIFVSER
+1004 VHDVGKIFVPER
-1016 LLNKPGPLGEDEFL
+1016 ILNKTGPLSDEEFL
-1030 QVKMH
+1030 MVRMH

-1048 SRMMREAID
+1048 SEMMREAVE
-1057 HHHQRFDGTGYPDG
+1057 HHHQRFDGSGYPDG
-1071 LRGEQIPLWGRI
+1071 LKGEQIPLWARI

-1089 YANMVTEQSFAAART
+1089 YANMVTEQSIGAAKT
-1104 PEQALDELSK
+1104 PDQALDDLSH
-1114 MSGTGFD
+1114 MSGTRFD

-1129 RGLKSERTPSG
+1129 RGLKSERAPSG
-1140 SGS
+1140 SGD

>member
-1 MFMNSNV
+1 MNSV
-8 AITTVLIP
+8 IITTAVVP
-16 GFVSVLLFL
+16 GIVSVLLFL

-38 FRAWKWAWAFYSL
+38 FRAWQLAWAAYSL
-51 HYVMD
+51 HYVLD
-56 TFPSSALAFFA
+56 TFPSSSVAFFISQ
-67 GELFLVGMA
+67 LFLVAMS

-87 GPSHYRWYDAVVTA
+87 GPSQLRWYDAA
-101 VGVILASLTL
+101 VGAGGVILALLTL
-111 RGHMLDGVFRPDVQ
+111 RGHIVYGVFRPDVQ
-125 PAIRLGVGLAII
+125 PAIRLGLGLAAI
-137 LLYCSAVFYLN
+137 LLYCSAVFLLN

-160 AGSLALWAVL
+160 AFALALWGVL
-170 MGVGQLH
+170 MGVGQLQN
-177 SPLGENFGSASR
+177 PAIEAFGSASR

-223 TLGVDPR
+223 TLGADPR
-230 RLLFADDLVPN
+230 RLLFAEDLVPN

-246 ERLMSAL
+246 ERLRTAL
-253 PMDRA
+253 SVDRA
-258 AIVITERWRGL
+258 AIVISERWHGV

-277 SPGFL
+277 PSGFL
-282 EALEKSGAGDYIC
+282 EALETTGAGEYIS
-295 ELAYRRSGILTVQD
+295 ELAFRHSGIYTVHD
-309 AAEMTEPLPLG
+309 LAEMTEPLPV
-320 PMGTFAEFK
+320 GTREAFADFK
-329 KILTEAEVRN
+329 RILSEAGVRH

-348 GHNFGVVLL
+348 EHNFGVILF

-383 LENYVVSHD
+383 LENYVLGHD
-392 AHRRTK
+392 AYRRTK
-398 EYELLTDIGKAI
+398 EYELLTEIGKAI

-419 LRTIQVELGQ
+419 LRTIQIELGQ

-436 YIAFQESEQI
+436 YIAFQESEEI

-452 RDNRVLPKR
+452 RDNRELPKR
-461 SRELRNAFTEYVIRN
+461 TRELRNAFTEYVIRS

-484 DLENARKGLGI
+484 DLEATRQRLGI
-495 THVPQRPAK
+495 THVPKRPAK
-504 CLIAAPIFLGSR
+504 CLIAAPIFLG
-516 SSGNQASGIM
+516 NKASGIM
-526 VAMHPDREFVF
+526 VAMNPDREFVF

-557 NARLFADEQRRSRQ
+557 NARLFAEEQRRSRQ

-582 ISSDDPVHMLG
+582 ISSDDPVHMLSQ
-593 EIASEIQ
+593 IASEIQ

-606 HIGVGL
+606 HIGIGL
-612 LDYGTKEIEIKAE
+612 LDYGTKEVEIKAE
-625 AGVTAHAKGRRI
+625 AGATSHAMGKRI

-657 NALPGNLTGILPD
+657 NALPGNLTSILLD
-670 SRAVLCIPIT
+670 ARAVLCIPIT

-692 NRNENAFSP
+692 SRNENAFSP

-768 DLDKFKEVNDSMG
+768 DLDKFKEVNDTMG

-814 IVLMPDT
+814 IVLMPET
-821 GSEQAQV
+821 GPEQAQV
-828 LAERLRQWLAS
+828 LAERLRQWLAA
-839 DPMLSEHHVTG
+839 DPMLAEHHITA

-871 DAGMYVSKRS
+871 DAGMYVSKRA
-881 GGNSVSTAH
+881 GGNLVSTAQ
-890 EFVEGEDFARQR
+890 EFVEGQDFARQR
-902 QQMSAYIEG
+902 QQISAYIEG
-911 FLQREHTGPEHLEEL
+911 FLQRERTGPEQLEEL
-926 TSTLTK
+926 TSTLFK
-932 LCGGEGEGKHEHAED
+932 LCGGEQDCK
-947 GNVPLLKEAIESL
+947 VQLLREAIESL
-960 SRAAESRELQTAG
+960 SRAAESREVATAG

-978 ARYTEVIA
+978 ARYSEVIA
-986 RGLGL
+986 RALGL
-991 SSEETADLVYAAR
+991 SSEETADLVFAAR
-1004 VHDVGKIFVSER
+1004 VHDVGKIFVPEQI
-1016 LLNKPGPLGEDEFL
+1016 LNKPGPLNDEEFFR
-1030 QVKMH
+1030 VKLH
-1035 AHVGAEIVGTIPH
+1035 PHIGAEIVGKIPH
-1048 SRMMREAID
+1048 SDMMREAIE
-1057 HHHQRFDGTGYPDG
+1057 HHHQRFDGSGYPDG
-1071 LRGEQIPLWGRI
+1071 LRGEQIPLWARI
-1083 IALTDA
+1083 IGLADA
-1089 YANMVTEQSFAAART
+1089 YANMVTEQSFSAART
-1104 PEQALDELSK
+1104 PDQALDELSK
-1114 MSGTGFD
+1114 MSGTRFD
-1121 GMLVRLLL
+1121 GMLVRLLI
-1129 RGLKSERTPSG
+1129 RGLKAERTSSSPG
-1140 SGS
+1140 V